1 MGSFRKNDVRHTTFT
16 FADHLPPS
24 SSLLT
29 SVASTGAVLKVDE
42 EQLTTWCRQLEGW
55 LLAALPVC
63 ATNSALKKFL
73 EPAASSA
80 AQPEAEAEA
89 EAEVEAEPEAEA
101 EPAPEGAAA

>member
-1 MGSFRKNDVRHTTFT
+1 MCGIQPSPLPSPLL
-16 FADHLPPS
+16 LPPQ
-24 SSLLT
+24 

>member
-1 MGSFRKNDVRHTTFT
+1 MN
-16 FADHLPPS
+16 
-24 SSLLT
+24 
-29 SVASTGAVLKVDE
+29 VASSTGAVLKVDE

-73 EPAASSA
+73 EPASSA
-80 AQPEAEAEA
+80 APPEAEAEA
-89 EAEVEAEPEAEA
+89 EAEPEAAAAAAA